1 VQKVLTR
8 ISFTNFHPGTMSK
21 LVDIDGMKQ
30 EEAASRWIEENEDVW
45 SPWLYASISIK
56 ATYYRALVG
65 NQLLFKPYK

>member
-1 VQKVLTR
+1 
-8 ISFTNFHPGTMSK
+8 MSK